1 MTKICDKGIQ
11 EAELLTTLNDN
22 IFNLRTENESLK
34 KENGSLKN
42 EYGLLK
48 NENANLKNEIKA
60 LEKQLLSEKDR
71 NMVHLPLSLSTAI
84 NYLFVVGTEIAS

>member
-1 MTKICDKGIQ
+1 MMTKICDKGIQ

-48 NENANLKNEIKA
+48 NENANL
-60 LEKQLLSEKDR
+60 
-71 NMVHLPLSLSTAI
+71 
-84 NYLFVVGTEIAS
+84 